1 MADTMAGRIAKFI
14 EPLRVK
20 PGSTVDLA
28 RDFDPGYRGS
38 LRKREGVELLST
50 GVSLLAEYQARL
62 AAQDTYGVLLC
73 LQALDAGGKDGTIR
87 HVMSGVNPQG
97 VRVSSFKVPSAEE
110 LDHDYLW
117 RYARRL
123 PARGEIA
130 IFNRSHYEEV
140 LVVRVHPEVLERQK
154 LPEHPRGAGIW
165 ERRYREI
172 NNWERYLTDN
182 GFKVV
187 KIFLNLS
194 KEEQRTR
201 FLKRID
207 LPEKNWKFS
216 AADARERRRWDDYQE
231 AFSEMLSAT
240 STRWAPWYVVP
251 ADRKWFARICAA
263 AVLAHTLMEIDPRY
277 PTVDDQA
284 RRELLTARQELLK
297 EAPGGAPADPYA
309 ARRRAKDARQP

>member
-1 MADTMAGRIAKFI
+1 MADDGAKRIAELI
-14 EPLRVK
+14 RPLRVK
-20 PGSTVDLA
+20 PGSKVNLA
-28 RDFDPGYRGS
+28 KDFDPGYKAGF
-38 LRKREGVELLST
+38 LKKKDGIGLLET
-50 GVSLLAEYQARL
+50 GVALLADYQRRL

-97 VRVSSFKVPSAEE
+97 VQVSNFKVPSAEE

-123 PARGEIA
+123 PTRGEIA

-140 LVVRVHPEVLERQK
+140 LVVRVHPENLDRQK
-154 LPEHPRGAGIW
+154 LPAEAKGKGVW
-165 ERRYREI
+165 DRRYREI
-172 NNWERYLTDN
+172 NDWERYLTDN

-187 KIFLNLS
+187 KLFLNLS

-216 AADARERRRWDDYQE
+216 AADVRERRRWDDYQR
-231 AFSEMLSAT
+231 AFSEMLS
-240 STRWAPWYVVP
+240 PP
-251 ADRKWFARICAA
+251 
-263 AVLAHTLMEIDPRY
+263 
-277 PTVDDQA
+277 
-284 RRELLTARQELLK
+284 
-297 EAPGGAPADPYA
+297 APAGRPGTSS
-309 ARRRAKDARQP
+309 RRAASGSRGSALLRCSRTP